1 MKYIYKNEELDDFF
15 DNILPFNMKRKLKE
29 LVKKHVNVKKLISEF
44 DAIIALKTV
53 IPLYKEKIA
62 NKKYVSVL
70 KVRVPDPIAKRGKSS
85 GFRFVA
91 IRDEV
96 NQITFILDIFPKKG
110 PKRKDNLTSKE
121 AKKLKSLFLEYV
133 EVLKND

>member
-1 MKYIYKNEELDDFF
+1 MVKLKYIYKNEELDDFF

-62 NKKYVSVL
+62 NKK
-70 KVRVPDPIAKRGKSS
+70 
-85 GFRFVA
+85 
-91 IRDEV
+91 
-96 NQITFILDIFPKKG
+96 
-110 PKRKDNLTSKE
+110 
-121 AKKLKSLFLEYV
+121 
-133 EVLKND
+133 